1 MPLFGIDDV
10 IFLLISTSFLILA
23 KRGEIVHGLTSSDE
37 AISPTH
43 DAVYTPSIADSKK
56 ENFLRRTFSTTPLL
70 LPCFQFPLDFTS
82 SQSTSKTNSFA
93 KQSIGPS
100 SLIEKSGVLSTFV
113 PEYAPAIPHRQYNMH
128 MNIPQVFSLT
138 SYSKEEVA
146 NSIQRF
152 TPSQVSSLFQD
163 MQSEGL
169 WEPVIEISK
178 GIQIANLSVKYLS
191 QANVERAIVTLIQ
204 SHHTDQAVDYYFT
217 YGVDMLIGDELLV
230 LLFDDCLSSEERC
243 MKLYRHLVPF
253 RSRWTEVVYC
263 CCITGAAEW
272 APSLAMELYKAYEA
286 FQKAEQAKN
295 DSPWMRILSSS
306 ALLQD
311 SGVIRQRPVSKFRH
325 LYHIMV
331 PLVANYYPDLVFQY
345 VADMKRNQ
353 PEVAPDVFLK
363 CILLLNAK
371 KKKNERD
378 RIDALIRDFLFELD
392 EGDHFF
398 PDVASMTTTQVAM
411 SLYQLRPSP
420 MNMNSLVRVLID
432 REDHKDPDFCVSASS
447 CPSSSSFI
455 PTIPELFL
463 NFQKLLEK
471 VPLENTHARILSRT
485 VTEGKASWAL
495 TSVFLHTMLQ
505 RQQFSVVPSLVRHL
519 SRLGQWS
526 TAATAMSIYMSNRH
540 SNTAP
545 LSPTEVSLCVEAC
558 SKAGKW
564 NSVLFWI
571 QRASNSGS
579 TLTPAV
585 YDTALSACQHMP
597 WEKTAQLIQCIRRS
611 GGTWSEKGYEQLVR
625 NFSRQGRLKHLLRLI
640 PFAKSMSG
648 TQKS

>member
-152 TPSQVSSLFQD
+152 TPCQVSSLFQD

-306 ALLQD
+306 VLLQD

-371 KKKNERD
+371 KKRTKGIE
-378 RIDALIRDFLFELD
+378 LMLLFAI
-392 EGDHFF
+392 F
-398 PDVASMTTTQVAM
+398 
-411 SLYQLRPSP
+411 
-420 MNMNSLVRVLID
+420 
-432 REDHKDPDFCVSASS
+432 
-447 CPSSSSFI
+447 
-455 PTIPELFL
+455 FL
-463 NFQKLLEK
+463 NLTKATIFFQ
-471 VPLENTHARILSRT
+471 
-485 VTEGKASWAL
+485 
-495 TSVFLHTMLQ
+495 M
-505 RQQFSVVPSLVRHL
+505 
-519 SRLGQWS
+519 
-526 TAATAMSIYMSNRH
+526 
-540 SNTAP
+540 
-545 LSPTEVSLCVEAC
+545 
-558 SKAGKW
+558 
-564 NSVLFWI
+564 
-571 QRASNSGS
+571 
-579 TLTPAV
+579 
-585 YDTALSACQHMP
+585 
-597 WEKTAQLIQCIRRS
+597 
-611 GGTWSEKGYEQLVR
+611 
-625 NFSRQGRLKHLLRLI
+625 
-640 PFAKSMSG
+640 
-648 TQKS
+648 